1 MKKILFLAANPR
13 GTAPLRLDQELRDID
28 EGLRRSRQR
37 DAVVLEQRWA
47 VRPRDI
53 LQAMLD
59 IDPQIVHFSGHGIGH
74 NRNKTPAEYGSRH
87 NASTSAHQDR
97 SLSPVLEVA
106 QSGLFFED
114 DSGQAILVD
123 GVALSGLFELF
134 AAQVKC
140 VVLNGCYSEAQAK
153 AIAQH
158 IPYVIGMSSAISDQA
173 AIEFAVGFYKALGA
187 GRTIEFA
194 YKVGCNAIQMI
205 GVPECLTPVLM
216 QKAKSA
222 KAKKPSRPT
231 NSSPQ
236 ASLAEYPSGSVP
248 LQSSLYIERFPNES
262 HRYQSIEAP
271 GQLLRIMAPHL
282 MGKTS
287 LMSRILNYATQQK
300 YKKVYLS
307 LGDVEQK
314 VLTDLDS
321 FLPWFCERIGGELG
335 LEQPSPTGH
344 SKILGS
350 IATCTEYFEK
360 YVLAQLNKPLVLGVD
375 EVDRIFSRPE
385 IASDFFGMLRN
396 WFEKGRDDATW
407 KQLRMVLAYSTEDYS
422 QFRINQSP
430 FNVGEPLKLKEFTQQ
445 QTQELANRYD
455 LNWGF
460 HQVEQLMAMVGGH
473 PYLLRLAMYY
483 IKRQDVTLEQLLRE
497 APTEDGI
504 YSDHLYRYWNSL
516 QKHPRLAEAV
526 KQVMSSPQP
535 IEIERS
541 LADQLRSMG
550 LVQYVQRDNAV
561 LPSCNLYQLYFSR

>member
-1 MKKILFLAANPR
+1 MIRQSNQDHSRETAQGTGFHDRSAANWES
-13 GTAPLRLDQELRDID
+13 LW
-28 EGLRRSRQR
+28 LRRSRQR

-74 NRNKTPAEYGSRH
+74 DRNKTAAEYGTKQ
-87 NASTSAHQDR
+87 NTSAATHAATQQDR
-97 SLSPVLEVA
+97 SLSPVLELT
-106 QSGLFFED
+106 QTGLFFED

-123 GVALSGLFELF
+123 GAALSGLFELF

-216 QKAKSA
+216 QKIKSA
-222 KAKKPSRPT
+222 KAKKQSRPT

-248 LQSSLYIERFPNES
+248 LQSSLYIERFSNES

-396 WFEKGRDDATW
+396 WFEKGRDDAIW

-445 QTQELANRYD
+445 QTQELANRTD
-455 LNWGF
+455 IRS
-460 HQVEQLMAMVGGH
+460 EQIIHA
-473 PYLLRLAMYY
+473 A
-483 IKRQDVTLEQLLRE
+483 K
-497 APTEDGI
+497 
-504 YSDHLYRYWNSL
+504 
-516 QKHPRLAEAV
+516 LAEAHEFIE
-526 KQVMSSPQP
+526 QLPQK
-535 IEIERS
+535 
-541 LADQLRSMG
+541 
-550 LVQYVQRDNAV
+550 
-561 LPSCNLYQLYFSR
+561 LPPFVRCRH